1 MQKVKKIKDVEFA
14 HGLKLDIYVPDA
26 CVSTF
31 IYFHGGGLESGDK
44 SDAAVFADVLA
55 EKGIAVVS
63 ANYRMYPDA
72 AYPDFIEDASAA
84 VAWVYYNADL
94 YGLSKKIFAGGSSA
108 GGYLSMMLCF
118 APEFLKQKDVKTDD
132 IAGYVFD
139 AGQPTVHF
147 NVLRERGLDCRRIIV
162 DEAAPLY
169 YVGTAA
175 NYPPMLIIV
184 SDDDIAC
191 RYQQTEVLIAS
202 LENFG
207 CKNYELQV
215 SHGKHCDYVLKTD
228 GEGKGVFGSMIAP
241 FILSKS

>member
-72 AYPDFIEDASAA
+72 AYPDFIEDAAAA

-207 CKNYELQV
+207 CKNYQLQV

-228 GEGKGVFGSMIAP
+228 GKGKGVFGSMIAP